1 MNTSFITCPKCGTN
15 IELTEAFTHQVE
27 EKLREEYDKK
37 LAADKVKL
45 EGRLKKEAE
54 DKVSLELKDLKTQVE
69 EKDKRVKE
77 AEKGEL
83 ELRRRQRDI
92 EEREKNLPLE
102 VQRKLDEE
110 KEKIKK
116 EAEDKLGLEL
126 KALQG
131 QVKEKDKRLKE
142 AQDNE
147 LDLRKRQQALEEREK
162 SFELERQRTLDQERK
177 KIWEDASKKLLEE
190 HQLKDADKD
199 KQMDDMRRQI
209 EELKRKADQGSQQAQ
224 GEVLEIELENL
235 LFANFRT
242 DEIKPVPKGIKGADI
257 TQRVI
262 TQHGNFCGTILWESK
277 RTKTWSNDWIQKL
290 KDDRREV
297 KADLAAIVSTAL
309 PREFKHISNIDGVW
323 VTDFNS
329 AIGLAMVLRYS
340 LIEVARTKASQVG
353 KTEKMEA
360 VYSYLSGQ
368 EFRQRIEGIAEA
380 FITMKTDLDAEKRAM
395 EKIWAKR
402 EQQLLRAVKNTV
414 SLHGDL
420 QGIIGGALQP
430 IARLQL
436 PSGDTDAKK

>member
-1 MNTSFITCPKCGTN
+1 MNTLFITCPKCGTN

-27 EKLREEYDKK
+27 EKLREEYEKK
-37 LAADKVKL
+37 LANEKAKL

-54 DKVSLELKDLKTQVE
+54 EKLSLELKDLKTQLE
-69 EKDKRVKE
+69 EKDKRLQVADKN
-77 AEKGEL
+77 EL
-83 ELRRRQRDI
+83 DWRKRQREI
-92 EEREKNLPLE
+92 EDREKNLNLE

-116 EAEDKLGLEL
+116 EAQDKVSLDL
-126 KALQG
+126 KDLKSQLA
-131 QVKEKDKRLKE
+131 EKDKRLKQAE
-142 AQDNE
+142 DNE
-147 LDLRKRQQALEEREK
+147 LELRKRQKALEDREK

-199 KQMDDMRRQI
+199 KQMEDMRRQI

-242 DEIKPVPKGIKGADI
+242 DEIKPVPKGIKGADV

-262 TQHGNFCGTILWESK
+262 TQHGNYCGTILWESK

-309 PREFKHISNIDGVW
+309 PKEFKHISNIDGIW
-323 VTDFNS
+323 VTDFNG

-380 FITMKTDLDAEKRAM
+380 IITMKSDLDSEKRAM

-402 EQQLLRAVKNTV
+402 EQQILRAVKNTV

-420 QGIIGGALQP
+420 QGIIGGALLP
-430 IARLQL
+430 IPRLQL
-436 PSGDTDAKK
+436 PSGDTDMKK